1 MKRLLFTGSLL
12 CIIFLLIGTFAFPD
26 SMIMELASMSL
37 ATTIFR
43 GIMAAVIITVLFTL
57 PPRRMFVRLA
67 MGSAAV
73 SLLVSGLILCFSN
86 SMHLLDV
93 LLFLELGCSLG
104 IEALELN
111 DDEIVRDT
119 ERLQELYKASV

>member
-73 SLLVSGLILCFSN
+73 SLLVSGL
-86 SMHLLDV
+86 
-93 LLFLELGCSLG
+93 
-104 IEALELN
+104 
-111 DDEIVRDT
+111 RT
-119 ERLQELYKASV
+119 Q